1 MASGIASTGSGAGA
15 AVGLAI
21 LVLIATAD
29 LDGLAGEQLQIATA
43 DGISTTLFVVAG
55 GIVLTFL
62 VAVSRCPTP
71 SKPEP
76 APVPYQT
83 RRC

>member
-1 MASGIASTGSGAGA
+1 VGA

-21 LVLIATAD
+21 LVLVATAG
-29 LDGLAGEQLQIATA
+29 LDGLSGEQLRIATA
-43 DGISTTLFVVAG
+43 DGISTTLFAVAA
-55 GIVLTFL
+55 GIALTFL
-62 VAVSRCPTP
+62 VALRRCPAP
-71 SKPEP
+71 PEPAP